1 MGRLYRRPKGKSDPQ
16 MRHKCIR
23 NSFEGRFWLSGA
35 VPIPSAF
42 HPVPVFNRPL
52 LLVKKIQMKLVNQ
65 SFFLII
71 LSSLIHARSFG
82 QGVIRGSVI
91 DEKSMPLASVTVRLD
106 TANNSALYK
115 VISTDRSGSFAFSN
129 IPQGIYA
136 IEIDLVG
143 YNKVIKPGLII
154 GQTDTAINLGPVTLS
169 PSTKTLAGV
178 EIKAQAV
185 LIEKQIDKTVIN
197 VDQNIANMGTNALEL
212 LKKLPGVQVATDG
225 QITLNGKAGVNVS
238 IDGKTTYLSADD
250 LANLLTNTP
259 SSDIQKIEIMTN
271 PSAKYDAEGTGG
283 IINIIKKRNTKSGLN
298 GTVTGSFGRG
308 HFDRGNGS
316 LVLSYKNDKY
326 NLYLNNSYSY
336 NKTLPGKSTVTAD
349 IMNNNA
355 LLTGE
360 VSDNSRGNTY
370 RAYNSAAG
378 LDLYLSK
385 KTTLTLSGN
394 ISDREATEN
403 INSLVTSFDGSHN
416 QTGSEN
422 FAAVNKDKPFN
433 YTTGVQLVHKLDTA
447 GRQWSVDAD
456 YSNYRYKP
464 GQYNTT
470 INYDPT
476 GNFVSQDNVFIDE
489 SRTLQIFGARVDY
502 VQPLPGNG
510 KIETGLKSSYVKT
523 NNNSTYYNQVGG
535 QNVVDSTQ
543 SDYNVNSENIN
554 AAYVN
559 FNRQY
564 RKLTVQ
570 AGLRAEQTV
579 MKGQQLF
586 TNAAIDRNYLQLFPT
601 LFLSDKFDD
610 QNTFNFQFG
619 RRTDRPDYHE
629 LVPFRRP
636 LSATLY
642 FQGNPNLKPN
652 LDWHTEITWA
662 YRNTFFITA
671 AYDVVRDYLRTFPY
685 LDSNKTTM
693 TRIPTNVQ
701 GAHSWN
707 VDISYN
713 YQLTKWFTTN
723 TTVTVYQ
730 NSFNGNANG
739 FSLDDAGF
747 PTVDLVSNN
756 SFRCSDKLS
765 FEADFEYE
773 SKRQFVGSIY
783 PAYLDWS
790 IALKQKIL
798 HGNGSITINANNPI
812 AVPKFGNGTD
822 HYLNLNQYGH
832 SQRYAGPVI
841 VTFTYR
847 FGSGKLTKT
856 QNKSGS
862 EEEQKR
868 AAG

>member
-1 MGRLYRRPKGKSDPQ
+1 MKL
-16 MRHKCIR
+16 
-23 NSFEGRFWLSGA
+23 A
-35 VPIPSAF
+35 
-42 HPVPVFNRPL
+42 NRPL
-52 LLVKKIQMKLVNQ
+52 L
-65 SFFLII
+65 II
-71 LSSLIHARSFG
+71 LGALLHLHSFG
-82 QGVIRGSVI
+82 QGIIRGNVT
-91 DEKSMPLASVTVRLD
+91 DEKNLPLMTVTVKL
-106 TANNSALYK
+106 K
-115 VISTDRSGSFAFSN
+115 VTTDSVLNKSISTDQSGNFSFSN
-129 IPQGIYA
+129 IPYGSYL
-136 IEIDLVG
+136 IEINLIG
-143 YNKVIKPGLII
+143 YNKAIKSGLII
-154 GQTDTAINLGPVTLS
+154 SQADTAINLGTIALI
-169 PSTKTLAGV
+169 PSTKTLGGV
-178 EIKAQAV
+178 EIRAQAP
-185 LIEKQIDKTVIN
+185 LIEKQIDKTVVN
-197 VDQNIANMGTNALEL
+197 VDQNIANTGTNALEV
-212 LKKLPGVQVATDG
+212 LKKLPGVQVSPDG
-225 QITLNGKAGVNVS
+225 QITLNGKSGVNVT

-259 SSDIQKIEIMTN
+259 SSDIGKIEIMTN

-283 IINIIKKRNTKSGLN
+283 IINIIRKKNTKTGLN
-298 GTVTGSFGRG
+298 GTATGSFGRG
-308 HFDRGNGS
+308 HFDRENGS

-326 NLYLNNSYSY
+326 NLYLNNSYGY
-336 NKTLPGKSTVTAD
+336 NKTQPGISNTIAD
-349 IMNNNA
+349 IMNNNT
-355 LLTGE
+355 LLTEE
-360 VSDNSRGNTY
+360 VSNNSRGNTN
-370 RAYNSAAG
+370 RSYNSAAG

-385 KTTLTLSGN
+385 KTTLTVSGN
-394 ISDREATEN
+394 VSDREATEN
-403 INSLVTSFDGSHN
+403 IGSSVTSFDGSHN

-422 FAAVNKDKPFN
+422 FAAINRDKPFN
-433 YTTGVQLVHKLDTA
+433 YTTGLQLVHKLDTT
-447 GRQWSVDAD
+447 GRQWSADAD
-456 YSNYRYKP
+456 YSSYRYRP

-470 INYDPT
+470 INYDPS
-476 GNFVSQDNVFIDE
+476 GSLLSQDNVFIDE
-489 SRTLQIFGARVDY
+489 LRTLHIFGARADY

-510 KIETGLKSSYVKT
+510 KIEAGLKSSYVKT
-523 NNNSTYYNQVGG
+523 NNNSAYYNRVGG
-535 QNVVDSTQ
+535 QNVIDSTL

-554 AAYVN
+554 AGYIN

-564 RKLTVQ
+564 QKLTVQ

-586 TNAAIDRNYLQLFPT
+586 TNASVDRNYLQLFPT

-707 VDISYN
+707 LNISYN
-713 YQLTKWFTTN
+713 KELTKWYTTN
-723 TTVTVYQ
+723 TTVSLYQ

-747 PTVDLVSNN
+747 ATVDLVSNN

-765 FEADFEYE
+765 MEADFEYE
-773 SKRQFVGSIY
+773 SKRQFVGSTY
-783 PAYLDWS
+783 PAYFDWS
-790 IALKQKIL
+790 LALKQKIMN
-798 HGNGSITINANNPI
+798 GNGSITINANNPI
-812 AVPKFGNGTD
+812 VIPKFGNGSD
-822 HYLNLNQYGH
+822 HYLDLNQYGH
-832 SQRYAGPVI
+832 SRRYTGPFI
-841 VTFTYR
+841 VTFNYR

-856 QNKSGS
+856 QSKSGS
-862 EEEQKR
+862 EEERQR
-868 AAG
+868 AGG

>member
-1 MGRLYRRPKGKSDPQ
+1 MKQ
-16 MRHKCIR
+16 
-23 NSFEGRFWLSGA
+23 
-35 VPIPSAF
+35 V
-42 HPVPVFNRPL
+42 NRSL
-52 LLVKKIQMKLVNQ
+52 L
-65 SFFLII
+65 LII
-71 LSSLIHARSFG
+71 LSVLIHLHLFG
-82 QGVIRGSVI
+82 QGIIKGSVT
-91 DEKSMPLASVTVRLD
+91 DEKNIPLSSVIVKLQITTD
-106 TANNSALYK
+106 STLYK
-115 VISTDRSGSFAFSN
+115 AISTDQSGSFTFSN
-129 IPQGIYA
+129 VPQGNYA
-136 IEIDLVG
+136 IEIDLIG
-143 YNKVIKPGLII
+143 YNKVTKPGLVINK
-154 GQTDTAINLGPVTLS
+154 TDTVKDLGIIALI
-169 PSTKTLAGV
+169 PSTKTLSGV
-178 EIKAQAV
+178 EIKAQASF
-185 LIEKQIDKTVIN
+185 IEKQIDKTVVN
-197 VDQNIANMGTNALEL
+197 VDQNIANTGTNALEL
-212 LKKLPGVQVATDG
+212 LKKLPGVQVSPDG
-225 QITLNGKAGVNVS
+225 QITLNGKSGINVT
-238 IDGKTTYLSADD
+238 IDDKTTYLSAED

-283 IINIIKKRNTKSGLN
+283 IINIIRKKNSKSGLN
-298 GTVTGSFGRG
+298 GTVTGGAGWG
-308 HFDRGNGS
+308 HNDRYNGS
-316 LVLSYKNDKY
+316 LALSYKNDKY
-326 NLYLNNSYSY
+326 NLYLNNNYGYS
-336 NKTLPGKSTVTAD
+336 KALPGKSTVVAD
-349 IMNNNA
+349 IMNGNS
-355 LLTGE
+355 LLTKE
-360 VSDNSRGNTY
+360 VSDNSRGNVY
-370 RAYNSAAG
+370 RAYNSVAG

-385 KTTLTLSGN
+385 KTTLTLTGN
-394 ISDREATEN
+394 ISDRQATEN

-422 FAAVNKDKPFN
+422 FAAINRDKPFN

-447 GRQWSVDAD
+447 GRQWSADAD
-456 YSNYRYKP
+456 YSSYRYKP

-470 INYDPT
+470 INYDPS
-476 GNFVSQDNVFIDE
+476 GNLLNQDNVFIDE
-489 SRTLQIFGARVDY
+489 RRTLQIFGARVDY
-502 VQPLPGNG
+502 VQPLPSGG

-564 RKLTVQ
+564 QKLTVQ

-586 TNAAIDRNYLQLFPT
+586 TNATIDQNYLQLFPT

-610 QNTFNFQFG
+610 ENIFNFQFG

-652 LDWHTEITWA
+652 LDWHTGITWA

-671 AYDVVRDYLRTFPY
+671 EYDVVRDYLRTFPY

-701 GAHSWN
+701 SAHSWD
-707 VDISYN
+707 VQISYN
-713 YQLTKWFTTN
+713 KELAKWFTTN
-723 TTVTVYQ
+723 TSVTIYQ

-739 FSLDDAGF
+739 FSLDDPGF
-747 PTVDLVSNN
+747 ATVDVVSNN
-756 SFRCSDKLS
+756 TFRCSNKLS
-765 FEADFEYE
+765 FETDFEYE

-783 PAYLDWS
+783 PAYLDWTL
-790 IALKQKIL
+790 ALKQKIL
-798 HGNGSITINANNPI
+798 HDNGSITINAINPI
-812 AVPKFGNGTD
+812 AIPKFGNGTD
-822 HYLNLNQYGH
+822 HYFDLNQYGH
-832 SQRYAGPVI
+832 STRYAGPVI

-856 QNKSGS
+856 QSKSGS

-868 AAG
+868 AGG

>member
-1 MGRLYRRPKGKSDPQ
+1 
-16 MRHKCIR
+16 
-23 NSFEGRFWLSGA
+23 
-35 VPIPSAF
+35 
-42 HPVPVFNRPL
+42 
-52 LLVKKIQMKLVNQ
+52 MKLVNR
-65 SFFLII
+65 SLFLII
-71 LSSLIHARSFG
+71 LTALLHFDSFG
-82 QGVIRGSVI
+82 QGIIKGNVAGEKDIPLSPVTVKLKVTT
-91 DEKSMPLASVTVRLD
+91 DTVVYKSM
-106 TANNSALYK
+106 
-115 VISTDRSGSFAFSN
+115 STDQSGGFAFSN
-129 IPQGIYA
+129 ITQGNYT

-143 YNKVIKPGLII
+143 YNKVIKSGLII
-154 GQTDTAINLGPVTLS
+154 NRTDTIINLGIITLN
-169 PSTKTLAGV
+169 PSTKTLGGV
-178 EIKAQAV
+178 EIKAQAP
-185 LIEKQIDKTVIN
+185 LIEKQIDKTVVN
-197 VDQNIANMGTNALEL
+197 VDQNIANSGTNALEL
-212 LKKLPGVQVATDG
+212 LKKLPGVQVTADG
-225 QITLNGKAGVNVS
+225 QITLNGKSGVNVS
-238 IDGKTTYLSADD
+238 MDGKTTYLSADD

-283 IINIIKKRNTKSGLN
+283 IINIIRKKNTKSGLN

-308 HFDRGNGS
+308 HFDRENGS

-326 NLYLNNSYSY
+326 NLYLNNNYGYS
-336 NKTLPGKSTVTAD
+336 KTLPGKSTVVAD
-349 IMNNNA
+349 IMNNNT
-355 LLTGE
+355 LLTE
-360 VSDNSRGNTY
+360 EISDNSRGNTY
-370 RAYNSAAG
+370 RAYNSAAA
-378 LDLYLSK
+378 LDLYLSP
-385 KTTLTLSGN
+385 KTTLTLNGN

-403 INSLVTSFDGSHN
+403 INSLVTSFDGGHN

-422 FAAVNKDKPFN
+422 FAAVNRDKPFN
-433 YTTGVQLVHKLDTA
+433 YTTGVQLAHKLDTA
-447 GRQWSVDAD
+447 GRQWSADAD
-456 YSNYRYKP
+456 YSSYRYKP

-470 INYDPT
+470 INYDPS
-476 GNFVSQDNVFIDE
+476 GNFLSQDNVFIDE
-489 SRTLQIFGARVDY
+489 SRTLHIFGARVDY

-523 NNNSTYYNQVGG
+523 YNNSTYYNQVGG
-535 QNVVDSTQ
+535 QNMVDSTQ
-543 SDYNVNSENIN
+543 SDYNINSENIN
-554 AAYVN
+554 AAYIN

-564 RKLTVQ
+564 RKLTLQ

-586 TNAAIDRNYLQLFPT
+586 TNASIDKNYFQLFPT
-601 LFLSDKFDD
+601 LFLSDKLDD

-642 FQGNPNLKPN
+642 FQGNPNLRPN

-662 YRNTFFITA
+662 YHNTFFITA

-701 GAHSWN
+701 GARSWN
-707 VDISYN
+707 VNISYN
-713 YQLTKWFTTN
+713 KEFANWFTTN
-723 TTVTVYQ
+723 TTVSVYQ
-730 NSFNGNANG
+730 NSFNGSANG

-790 IALKQKIL
+790 LALKQKIL
-798 HGNGSITINANNPI
+798 HDNGSITINAINPI
-812 AVPKFGNGTD
+812 AIPKFGNGTD
-822 HYLNLNQYGH
+822 HYFDLNQYGH
-832 SQRYAGPVI
+832 SRRYGGPVI
-841 VTFTYR
+841 VTFNYR
-847 FGSGKLTKT
+847 FGSGKLIKT
-856 QNKSGS
+856 QSKSGS

-868 AAG
+868 AGG